1 MKLIKHWKTILI
13 AFLILY
19 GSITSGE
26 NLNKM
31 HLLNI
36 PYFDKF
42 THLIFYFILS
52 IVFYSS
58 LQKTVLFNKTEQI
71 IITFFLVISY
81 GIIMEVLQYYF
92 TSTRKAEIFDVLV
105 NTFGCIFGLLIIP
118 FLNKF
123 SLVKY
128 L

>member
-13 AFLILY
+13 ALFILY

-26 NLNKM
+26 NLNKL
-31 HLLNI
+31 HLINI

-42 THLIFYFILS
+42 THLIFYFLLS
-52 IVFYSS
+52 VFFHSS
-58 LQKTVLFNKTEQI
+58 LQKSSIMNKTEQI

-81 GIIMEVLQYYF
+81 GIIIEVLQYYF
-92 TSTRKAEIFDVLV
+92 TSTRKADIFDVFA
-105 NTFGCIFGLLIIP
+105 NSFGCILGLLIFP
-118 FLNKF
+118 LFKKLD
-123 SLVKY
+123 LVKY